1 MGFMF
6 AGHYFFFN
14 KNKNLY
20 YKKTRSMYKKRY
32 KKLFEVEGRHVAEK
46 IFTIQETIF
55 QKSQY
60 QYVQRR

>member
-1 MGFMF
+1 
-6 AGHYFFFN
+6 
-14 KNKNLY
+14 
-20 YKKTRSMYKKRY
+20 MYKKRY